1 MCICGAL
8 PEEQDRR
15 QPYEFDI
22 DVHADVTAATHDDVK
37 TTLSKTPSNCGANI
51 VSGANNQTDWF

>member
-8 PEEQDRR
+8 PEEQDQR

-22 DVHADVTAATHDDVK
+22 DVHADVTAATHDDVLDH
-37 TTLSKTPSNCGANI
+37 TIDYGAVLDRI
-51 VSGANNQTDWF
+51 EAVAAYS